1 MGSWPQTP
9 VGTFSDF
16 NLEPFEKLRCC
27 AEEPR
32 GFPLTLTKD
41 IMVNGKVLH
50 LESSPPARIFKLGA
64 PPLHSRAIGLCVLF
78 VLFVSLEIMSGDQLI
93 CDITSPAPRLQSPG
107 RSRKR
112 DP

>member
-27 AEEPR
+27 GEEPR

-64 PPLHSRAIGLCVLF
+64 PP
-78 VLFVSLEIMSGDQLI
+78 
-93 CDITSPAPRLQSPG
+93 PPLQSHWTLCAVCLVCE
-107 RSRKR
+107 S
-112 DP
+112 

>member
-64 PPLHSRAIGLCVLF
+64 PASAPQ
-78 VLFVSLEIMSGDQLI
+78 QLDSV
-93 CDITSPAPRLQSPG
+93 CCLSCL
-107 RSRKR
+107 
-112 DP
+112 

>member
-16 NLEPFEKLRCC
+16 NLEPFEKLRR
-27 AEEPR
+27 AVLRSPG

-50 LESSPPARIFKLGA
+50 LESSPPARISKLGA
-64 PPLHSRAIGLCVLF
+64 PASSATRRLDSAPF
-78 VLFVSLEIMSGDQLI
+78 VLFVSLGIMSGDQLI
-93 CDITSPAPRLQSPG
+93 PQY
-107 RSRKR
+107 
-112 DP
+112 